1 MNICMNIRAQRAK
14 AALAKYCRIKG
25 EPLDC
30 LDAGITDLMTD
41 LMHLARREGLDG
53 FQLSRTAQGHFLV
66 EEETE
71 SQRGDHTTTNFT
83 STGE

>member
-25 EPLDC
+25 EALDC

-71 SQRGDHTTTNFT
+71 SQRGDHTTNST

>member
-1 MNICMNIRAQRAK
+1 MNRRAQRAE
-14 AALAKYCRIKG
+14 AALAEYCRIKG
-25 EPLDC
+25 ESLDS
-30 LDAGITDLMTD
+30 LETGTIDLMTD

-53 FQLSRTAQGHFLV
+53 FQLSRTAQVHFLV

-71 SQRGDHTTTNFT
+71 SQRGDHTTTNST